1 MTPYHNNHETLFFL
15 HCIFLNLFILPSPT
29 KMDLLPRDNKN
40 RLKGDFRE
48 VFYLLDNLCV
58 DESTPFTSLLHSHL
72 EIEDIRI
79 LLDQCYQCQCC
90 ARHQHN
96 RGVVRPDSHHVSAHD
111 DHDCQCV
118 CRHFSR
124 WLERIVEWDD

>member
-1 MTPYHNNHETLFFL
+1 M
-15 HCIFLNLFILPSPT
+15 
-29 KMDLLPRDNKN
+29 MDLLPRDNKTG
-40 RLKGDFRE
+40 RLSCSFRE
-48 VFYLLDNLCV
+48 VYLLLDNVHLQSI
-58 DESTPFTSLLHSHL
+58 ERGEIGTFISLLLSHL
-72 EIEDIRI
+72 DLEDIRI

-124 WLERIVEWDD
+124 WLERIVDWDD